1 MPPANSTRYKHGDRY
16 KSAVYEGP
24 VRTPKKPQKEK
35 SILNALEEEEVSK
48 EVPKEEEP
56 KEEEPKEEE
65 PRRGRSSQP
74 RMPRPTPSKASIT
87 ARHGAPEQRFE
98 PLESIGECKKLNPSL
113 NGYLS

>member
-1 MPPANSTRYKHGDRY
+1 
-16 KSAVYEGP
+16 
-24 VRTPKKPQKEK
+24 
-35 SILNALEEEEVSK
+35 LNALEEEEVSK
-48 EVPKEEEP
+48 EVPKEEEPKEEEPKEEEP